1 MTNAIN
7 SLREEA
13 QKYAEDAQAA
23 AEAYA
28 DAAAEAAKAEAI
40 DEAERLAQEALD
52 AAKTY
57 ADNAA
62 AEAAAKAKSEVLAEI
77 QEDLEKTLAD
87 AKSYTDEQISSLKNE
102 LNQKITELSSRIE
115 GIASD
120 LNTLKETV
128 EAQGEQ
134 INDLLA
140 MDSKLD
146 ERLKALESYK
156 TTVEDFIESTTAELK
171 DLSDRLAA
179 LDTKH
184 DEDIAALREEIDAYV
199 ADLQEQI
206 DTINNTIL
214 EIQGTIGEI
223 NEKIADLYDEV
234 AATNSALASYKEEV
248 SKMLSTLR
256 SELEAA
262 ISAGDNAVKEELI
275 AKLDE
280 QISALRTELT
290 EYFNTELDALES
302 QFNASMEEVKAD
314 LKAKYDELKSDIAE
328 LDAKIDR
335 IESEIR
341 QYINDAILG
350 LEGKIGERLTSI
362 SLIPE
367 VYVDGVPAFE
377 LPTIIYT
384 PLSVGKDETVAPNRA
399 FEDQA
404 VPRMDAVVRYHLS
417 PAHVTENGIATAEYL
432 IESAKMVTKAAQ
444 DNDII
449 DIRGYEV
456 NSDNELEVTV
466 RRLNGDSFYSHDVA
480 DSQNYEFYTAALSLG
495 IADELLMEG
504 ETEAKVVSEYS
515 AIYEAPY
522 EIHIAPLK
530 DESRDIV
537 EYECAKFDT
546 VYTEAMSNTKNVA
559 AIVDFDG
566 ELDLLTMVTSCA
578 HELGIKTGGVEV
590 DKEEMA
596 DLGLGFRFAI
606 PTEPYKVGAEST
618 DQQAFIKFKEGSE
631 TVVISTVPGD
641 YINNEAAIGRTPIVR
656 VELIDLNNGE
666 KIVDVQYIKIRW
678 AKQAVPATDLGELP
692 VDFNYILGCT
702 GFSGSLNWKEINQ
715 YVLARLGRNDAG
727 EVTGISHKEFEDYY
741 HQADDKN
748 ITWEAVDNSF
758 EETETDIT
766 FNWDIDPNTNPTT
779 SVLTWNMTIEQVGNV
794 IDECIENGSV
804 QKQIKVTIN
813 PKSGQEDYA
822 GAITFILTLNITVED
837 LPTVYGFAEQFWQVN
852 GQLAQIQPVGYS
864 DKSNT
869 NPGTVEFVRYNYE
882 FLKLFNKDDRNSLV
896 TNMVANSEQKAKYTE
911 AGYEM
916 DSHWACRAWDIQ
928 FSATQPEGVNYAPA
942 FATMVETDYA
952 TDQNGHYLRRDGQ
965 AVSSTWFDAPDPWY
979 TSNPGM
985 FNLVIPERNSI
996 KDFEG
1001 STGLL
1006 NPKNVSEEDRVD
1018 VAVDIWARINK
1029 LNYYKVHGFEIWFV
1043 EPVTLP
1049 APTINGQ
1056 LEDINMNP
1064 TSVTV
1069 RNPFGPTD
1077 RLTDFQGESIND
1089 QKKIDY
1095 YGIYGPTWDQSG
1107 AAAILVDITEI
1118 VTEDGYTNITVD
1130 PNLDPNDP
1138 ADRARMK
1145 TAEECDFLV
1154 EWDGNKLTVTNDT
1167 GAELTKTCHLWIK
1180 ANYGHAYADYEV
1192 WVPVAYVPNT
1202 SK

>member
-28 DAAAEAAKAEAI
+28 DAVAKEKADEALAAAKE
-40 DEAERLAQEALD
+40 
-52 AAKTY
+52 Y
-57 ADNAA
+57 ADD
-62 AEAAAKAKSEVLAEI
+62 AAAKAAADAKAEVLEEI
-77 QEDLEKTLAD
+77 QADLQKTLAD
-87 AKSYTDEQISSLKNE
+87 AKSYTDTEISALKTE
-102 LNQKITELSSRIE
+102 LEQKITELSSRIE
-115 GIASD
+115 GVASD
-120 LNTLKETV
+120 VNTLKSTV
-128 EAQGEQ
+128 EKQGDQ

-140 MDSKLD
+140 FDKLLD
-146 ERLKALESYK
+146 ERLKAVEAYK
-156 TTVEDFIESTTAELK
+156 EAIDSLASEVTGLK
-171 DLSDRLAA
+171 EV
-179 LDTKH
+179 
-184 DEDIAALREEIDAYV
+184 DEY
-199 ADLQEQI
+199 LQEQI

-290 EYFNTELDALES
+290 EYFDTELDALES

-384 PLSVGKDETVAPNRA
+384 PLSVGKNETVAPNRA

-404 VPRMDAVVRYHLS
+404 VPRKDAIVRYHLS
-417 PAHVTENGIATAEYL
+417 PAHVTEEGIASAEYL
-432 IESAKMVTKAAQ
+432 IESAKMVTKAAL

-449 DIRGYEV
+449 DIRGFEV

-466 RRLNGDSFYSHDVA
+466 RRLNGESFYAQDVN

-546 VYTEAMSNTKNVA
+546 VYTEAMSNIRNVA

-566 ELDLLTMVTSCA
+566 ELDLMSMVTSCS
-578 HELGIKTGGVEV
+578 HELGVKTGGVEV

-741 HQADDKN
+741 HQADDEN
-748 ITWEAVDNSF
+748 ITWEAVDNAF
-758 EETETDIT
+758 EETDADIT

-779 SVLTWNMTIEQVGNV
+779 SVLTWNMTVDQVGNV
-794 IDECIENGSV
+794 IDQIIKNGSV

-813 PKSGQEDYA
+813 PTAGQEDYA
-822 GAITFILTLNITVED
+822 GAITFTLTLNIIVKD
-837 LPTVYGFAEQFWQVN
+837 LPTIYGYAEQFWSET
-852 GQLAQIQPVGYS
+852 GKLAQIQPIGFS

-869 NPGTVEFVRYNYE
+869 QPGVLDFVRYNYNI
-882 FLKLFNKDDRNSLV
+882 LDLFHYLPAYDAPEDFWYGNSAKGV
-896 TNMVANSEQKAKYTE
+896 TNFMYNIDPTDEQIAAYAAE
-911 AGYEM
+911 GY
-916 DSHWACRAWDIQ
+916 DLVDHWACRMWDIQ
-928 FSATQPEGVNYAPA
+928 FSADQEIGYAPL
-942 FATMVETDYA
+942 FAAGQKYDPNNGGKLGYSLVRKGQLDYSSQIVPNEMGLSWYSFIGQDIA
-952 TDQNGHYLRRDGQ
+952 EINFTLADDNNG
-965 AVSSTWFDAPDPWY
+965 
-979 TSNPGM
+979 
-985 FNLVIPERNSI
+985 
-996 KDFEG
+996 DFEG
-1001 STGLL
+1001 AVGLL
-1006 NPKNVSEEDRVD
+1006 NPSSVTDDARKD
-1018 VAVDIWARINK
+1018 VAVDVWTRINAH
-1029 LNYYKVHGFEIWFV
+1029 NYYKATTFYVWYV

-1049 APTINGQ
+1049 LPTITGK

-1064 TSVTV
+1064 STVTV
-1069 RNPFGPTD
+1069 QSEFNSNSN
-1077 RLTDFQGESIND
+1077 LKDFQGQAINSD
-1089 QKKIDY
+1089 DKLAY
-1095 YGIYGPTWDQSG
+1095 YGIYGPVWDKTG
-1107 AAAILVDITEI
+1107 ADNILVDITEI
-1118 VTEDGYTNITVD
+1118 VTEDGYTNITVNPD
-1130 PNLDPNDP
+1130 LNPNNPEDI
-1138 ADRARMK
+1138 AKMR
-1145 TAEECDFLV
+1145 TASECNFMV
-1154 EWDGNKLTVTNDT
+1154 EWDGNKLTVTNQT
-1167 GAELTKTCHLWIK
+1167 GHELTKTCHLWVK
-1180 ANYGHAYADYEV
+1180 AEYGHAYADYEV
-1192 WVPVAYVPNT
+1192 WVPVEYVPNT
-1202 SK
+1202 NK